1 MYTRQGKPSQGQEK
15 RFKNQKK
22 FLTNPTRCGIIK
34 TPRGQEPL
42 VNKKW
47 VATIADMKGVYYD

>member
-1 MYTRQGKPSQGQEK
+1 
-15 RFKNQKK
+15 
-22 FLTNPTRCGIIK
+22 LTNPTRCGIIK